1 MSSDNP
7 SQTKASRLIQI
18 EALLLAHS
26 EGLTQAEIARRLNVN
41 RSTILRYMADIAAPI
56 YQDGQK
62 YFIDRESYLINV
74 RFSLHEAL
82 SVHLAARLLAT
93 RMDRQNPHAAAAL
106 RKLGLSLETLAPRI
120 STHLQQSADVMDD
133 ASRHMDAVY
142 LAALEKL
149 TLAWAEQHKARIWYK
164 SEHTKE
170 VKVYDFSVYFIEP
183 YAVGQSTYAIGF
195 SEPQQAMRTY
205 KIERI
210 QRVETLRDTYEIPGD
225 FDPTNLLADAWG
237 IWYTDKEP
245 VEVVLKFGPRV
256 AGRVGETQWHRSEQ
270 ASELE
275 DGSLLWRAWIAEPQE
290 MMPWIRGW
298 GAEVEVLAPESLRQS
313 IKAEVER
320 LDKIYL
326 TGEPH
331 AN

>member
-1 MSSDNP
+1 MSNNP
-7 SQTKASRLIQI
+7 SQTKASRLNQI
-18 EALLLAHS
+18 EALLLSHP

-41 RSTILRYMADIAAPI
+41 RSTILRYMLDFPAPV
-56 YQDGQK
+56 YQDGQR
-62 YFIDRESYLINV
+62 YFIDREAYLINV

-93 RMDRQNPHAAAAL
+93 RLDRQNPHAAAAL

-149 TLAWAEQHKARIWYK
+149 TLAWAEQRKVRIWYK
-164 SEHTKE
+164 SDQTKE

-195 SEPQQAMRTY
+195 SEPQNAMRTF

-225 FDPTNLLADAWG
+225 FDPTHLLADAWG

-298 GAEVEVLAPESLRQS
+298 GGEVEVLAPESLRNLIS
-313 IKAEVER
+313 EESRR
-320 LDKIYL
+320 L
-326 TGEPH
+326 
-331 AN
+331 ANMYKE